1 MREESLFACFGQS
14 SGDGVF
20 FISSSTSKPRFEI
33 AFIRWLD
40 KEHEGLG
47 QGGAN
52 LLSPLHIDVQDD
64 HSTGLNFG
72 FDGSAGCAVAMP
84 TEDFGMFQQLVG
96 LDHRQKCL
104 VVHEVVIHPLC
115 LLRGLR
121 PRGHAY
127 REQPVHLGQ
136 DLPRQR
142 GLSDPRGAGEHQ
154 QQS

>member
-1 MREESLFACFGQS
+1 
-14 SGDGVF
+14 
-20 FISSSTSKPRFEI
+20 
-33 AFIRWLD
+33 
-40 KEHEGLG
+40 
-47 QGGAN
+47 
-52 LLSPLHIDVQDD
+52 
-64 HSTGLNFG
+64 
-72 FDGSAGCAVAMP
+72 MP

-96 LDHRQKCL
+96 LDHRQKRL
-104 VVHEVVIHPLC
+104 VVHEVVIHPLG

-121 PRGHAY
+121 PRGHAH